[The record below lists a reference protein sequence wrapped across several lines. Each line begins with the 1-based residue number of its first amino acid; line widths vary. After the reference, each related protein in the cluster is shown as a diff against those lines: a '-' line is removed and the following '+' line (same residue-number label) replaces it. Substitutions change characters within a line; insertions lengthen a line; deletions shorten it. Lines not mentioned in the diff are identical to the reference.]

1 MYFTIIARKGIWARK
16 RLEGPGAP
24 QKPNL
29 VGNLSGKTLIIW
41 ATAQIRAVSLG
52 VRILN
57 AFVLT
62 AI

>member
-1 MYFTIIARKGIWARK
+1 MYFTIIARKEIWARK
-16 RLEGPGAP
+16 RVEGPGAP
-24 QKPNL
+24 QKRNL
-29 VGNLSGKTLIIW
+29 VRNLSCKTPIIL
-41 ATAQIRAVSLG
+41 ATAQIRADSLG